1 MEMNPKILLLVEDD
15 PALAQPLS
23 GQLEKEGFQVLKAQ
37 NGEEGLESA
46 KQHHPDLILLDIV
59 MPKMNGLTMLEKL
72 REDEWG
78 KGAQVIM
85 LTNFSDLG
93 NVSQALRNDVTDYIV
108 KSDWSLDQVISKV
121 KVKLAMK

>member
-1 MEMNPKILLLVEDD
+1 MNPKILLLVEDD

-78 KGAQVIM
+78 KSAQVIM

-93 NVSQALRNDVTDYIV
+93 NVSQALKNDVTDYIV

-121 KVKLAMK
+121 KTKLGMK

>member
-1 MEMNPKILLLVEDD
+1 MEMNSKILLLVEDD
-15 PALAQPLS
+15 PALVQPLS
-23 GQLEKEGFQVLKAQ
+23 GELEKEGFKVLQAP

-78 KGAQVIM
+78 KSAQVIM

-93 NVSQALRNDVTDYIV
+93 NVSQALKNDVTDYIV

-121 KVKLAMK
+121 KTKLGMK